1 MDIIIIGY
9 YIIIIYYII
18 MDIIIRCNTE
28 LIPSYAKFTYQAAV
42 TFSILQMVK
51 LRLREATSQHTINK
65 R

>member
-18 MDIIIRCNTE
+18 MDIIIQCNTE

-51 LRLREATSQHTINK
+51 LRLREATSQHTINE

>member
-9 YIIIIYYII
+9 YIIIIYCII
-18 MDIIIRCNTE
+18 MDIIIQCNTE